1 MPFVCLIAYPTDSLN
16 DNQLLYDVAHFNFTG
31 FMVRNF
37 DMTFARD
44 REITQLRIAGFRN
57 YDEAHAY
64 AQRLIA
70 VPSLSRQLQHA
81 RIVIISQANL
91 ELLGTAYSFDEY
103 NAFYDKTFAPLQ
115 INPSLP
121 IDTEDNQIEQRYED
135 EYTPEELER
144 LKNGS
149 TTEDG
154 DDDDGWY

>member
-1 MPFVCLIAYPTDSLN
+1 
-16 DNQLLYDVAHFNFTG
+16 
-31 FMVRNF
+31 MVRNF

-44 REITQLRIAGFRN
+44 REITQLRIAGFHN

-70 VPSLSRQLQHA
+70 VPSLSQQLQHA

-103 NAFYDKTFAPLQ
+103 KAFYDKTFAPLQ